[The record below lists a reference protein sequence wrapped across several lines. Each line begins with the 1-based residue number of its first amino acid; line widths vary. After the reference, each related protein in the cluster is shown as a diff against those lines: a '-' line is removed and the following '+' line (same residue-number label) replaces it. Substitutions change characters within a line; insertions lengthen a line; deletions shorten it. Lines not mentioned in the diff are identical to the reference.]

1 LTARQGGG
9 DFDWERA
16 VPLIINEH
24 KVWIIECLRY
34 MDQPLSASQITRLLD
49 ADVSLSNIA
58 YHLNTLHTAEVLIIA
73 RKKKRG
79 ATVEK
84 FYWFASRR

>member
-1 LTARQGGG
+1 MQAGAG

-16 VPLIINEH
+16 VPKIINEH
-24 KVWIIECLRY
+24 KVWIIECLAY
-34 MDQPLSASQITRLLD
+34 MDEPLSASQITRLLG

-58 YHLNTLHTAEVLIIA
+58 YHLETLHAAEVLLIA

-79 ATVEK
+79 ATIEK
-84 FYWFASRR
+84 SYWFAPRQ